1 MLTARIETESRQVPV
16 KAEKDIDGTIR
27 NLQKAVSSLRPEDGR
42 CRFIICEDDEMVCS
56 WSYSPAFRETGEVEV
71 KKMEKSG
78 YVVNLKFFV
87 LLNGLGLCRTNFYR
101 DDEGGVVD
109 FDDVKAAHAFMKE
122 RGYSRSEYRVVY
134 EYCVSNISGNSVYG
148 FGLGF
153 SEEEAR
159 ENLNE
164 SLSNHALKL
173 LENQM
178 VEEVE
183 DD

>member
-27 NLQKAVSSLRPEDGR
+27 NLQEAVSSLRPEDGR